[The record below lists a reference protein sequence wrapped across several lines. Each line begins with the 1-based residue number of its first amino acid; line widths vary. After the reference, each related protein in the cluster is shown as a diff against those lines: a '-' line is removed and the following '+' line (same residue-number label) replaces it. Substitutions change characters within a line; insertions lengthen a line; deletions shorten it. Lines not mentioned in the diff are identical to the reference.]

1 MKRSL
6 PFRPA
11 IAAGAMQE
19 AIAGRHPEE
28 STVVILSAKH
38 GRPPDYI
45 DITCGV
51 PPKQFIRGE
60 WFVGTALLTG
70 IVWILVYL
78 AGAGTW
84 IGAGTAFLIGFGF
97 RLLALFQGW
106 EEPLPRGPKGAV
118 IHGNRRPL
126 LGRKLAGKS
135 QSELRDLG
143 LVVEPPPSGKPAEDS
158 DV

>member
-11 IAAGAMQE
+11 IAAGAMQA
-19 AIAGRHPEE
+19 AIAGRHPGE
-28 STVVILSAKH
+28 ST
-38 GRPPDYI
+38 
-45 DITCGV
+45 
-51 PPKQFIRGE
+51 
-60 WFVGTALLTG
+60 
-70 IVWILVYL
+70 
-78 AGAGTW
+78 
-84 IGAGTAFLIGFGF
+84 
-97 RLLALFQGW
+97 
-106 EEPLPRGPKGAV
+106 PKGAV